1 MSRLAIAL
9 VLPLLAALS
18 AAPAAWAVNF
28 ASLSAQAS
36 SPGGLTFERAR
47 AGIPGLLRPTFDA
60 ADRNGDG
67 VIDAREFPTF
77 QSLVNARIR
86 MR

>member
-1 MSRLAIAL
+1 MFIRPLALAL
-9 VLPLLAALS
+9 AAALLAAPD
-18 AAPAAWAVNF
+18 ARAQNF

-47 AGIPGLLRPTFDA
+47 QGIPGLLRPTFEA

-77 QSLVNARIR
+77 QSIVTARTR
-86 MR
+86 SR